1 MLHRLAVYSAL
12 ALLSLTAFSS
22 KALADVTFT
31 VAPNSGSLSTTAN
44 GTVLE
49 STTVVTVTVNNTGSA
64 AKITFSEPT
73 CLSCETPDPQGTTRS
88 ASLTFNG
95 NTISQPGET
104 LDIPSG
110 ETTVQ
115 VQLRV
120 VRPVLFRAGTY
131 TYGVNL
137 SVVP

>member
-22 KALADVTFT
+22 KALANVTFT
-31 VAPNSGSLSTTAN
+31 VVPNPGSLSTTTN

-49 STTVVTVTVNNTGSA
+49 STTAVTVNNTGSA
-64 AKITFSEPT
+64 ARITFSEPA
-73 CLSCETPDPQGTTRS
+73 CVSCETADPQGTTRS

-110 ETTVQ
+110 QTTVQ

-120 VRPVLFRAGTY
+120 VRPVMFRAGTY

-137 SVVP
+137 RVVP